1 MLFVFRPGPG
11 RKGKSPADVLSQSW
25 ADINRP
31 RRWFHGRIRP
41 NAASDDPLHL
51 DNIPSRIFPTSPRRN
66 TRTKAWLGWIV
77 IGAVPFLQVGT
88 LAPSDVRAITQHHE
102 GFVWFGLQLGGLT
115 RYDGYELK
123 VCGNTPTI
131 PPT

>member
-1 MLFVFRPGPG
+1 MAGFARTLPAMIRFISIISRAEFFR
-11 RKGKSPADVLSQSW
+11 
-25 ADINRP
+25 
-31 RRWFHGRIRP
+31 RRLGGTP
-41 NAASDDPLHL
+41 
-51 DNIPSRIFPTSPRRN
+51 
-66 TRTKAWLGWIV
+66 RTKAWLGWIV